1 METNNIEALREW
13 FRECPE
19 ISRDNYFR
27 ADFLAPDPTE
37 YAIFSV
43 PSALAFHENILGE
56 YELDDIQ
63 SQNFIFSSK
72 EHYGADTRQN
82 MENLAF
88 YQKVTAW
95 ILEQNNA
102 GSFPEWDEGRVRSI
116 VPTLTAY
123 PAQVGSSAAK
133 YQIQIRVTYRRK

>member
-1 METNNIEALREW
+1 METNNIEALRLW
-13 FRECPE
+13 FRDCPE
-19 ISRDNYFR
+19 IGRDKYFR

-43 PSALAFHENILGE
+43 PSALAYHENILGE
-56 YELDDIQ
+56 NVLDDTQ
-63 SQNFIFSSK
+63 AQNFIFSSK
-72 EHYGADTRQN
+72 EHYGADIRQN

-95 ILEQNNA
+95 ILEQNNS
-102 GSFPEWDEGRVRSI
+102 GNFPEWDEGTVRSI

>member
-1 METNNIEALREW
+1 METNNIEALRQW
-13 FRECPE
+13 FRDCPE
-19 ISRDNYFR
+19 ISREKYFR

-43 PSALAFHENILGE
+43 PSALAYHENILGE
-56 YELDDIQ
+56 NVLDDTQ
-63 SQNFIFSSK
+63 AQNFIFSSK

-102 GSFPEWDEGRVRSI
+102 GNFPEWDEGTVRSI